1 MTTLSDV
8 AKKAS
13 VSKMTVSRVINH
25 PQQVMPEL
33 RKIVEKAME
42 QLNYHPNSIA
52 SALAHN
58 RTNVVKLVIL
68 EDIDTTEPYYM
79 NLLFGIAKGL
89 SKKHYA
95 IQLDKPFVLFG
106 ENRYGYDFID
116 TDNKLGEQLATQY
129 ALNKNY
135 QSIVFIGIDEKE
147 PFEYSREAGYINTL
161 QKHNMI
167 PKIFRI
173 QNHSSLA
180 EKLIIDNWRK
190 FAPNTCF
197 ICASDRIAVGVVR
210 AIQRKNGNIPRDFGV
225 IGFDGVFLD
234 QVSNPKLTTVKQN
247 LFKLGEL
254 LAGMILQ
261 KIKQDGAQQGEV
273 LLEPELIKSESTRK

>member
-1 MTTLSDV
+1 MS
-8 AKKAS
+8 
-13 VSKMTVSRVINH
+13 
-25 PQQVMPEL
+25 
-33 RKIVEKAME
+33 
-42 QLNYHPNSIA
+42 
-52 SALAHN
+52 
-58 RTNVVKLVIL
+58 
-68 EDIDTTEPYYM
+68 
-79 NLLFGIAKGL
+79 
-89 SKKHYA
+89 
-95 IQLDKPFVLFG
+95 FG

-116 TDNKLGEQLATQY
+116 TDNKLGEQIATQY
-129 ALNKNY
+129 ALDKNY

-180 EKLIIDNWRK
+180 EKLIISNWKK

-210 AIQRKNGNIPRDFGV
+210 AIQRKNGNIPRDFGI

-234 QVSNPKLTTVKQN
+234 QVSNPKLTTIKQN

-254 LAGMILQ
+254 LAEMILQ
-261 KIKQDGAQQGEV
+261 KIQQGGAQQGEV
-273 LLEPELIKSESTRK
+273 LIEPELIKSESTRI